1 MNVTLSNFLLDI
13 YDNNVVIERL
23 HTNTKEGETDMQRSY
38 AKHNFEIPDGYT
50 IERYKSDMTSIIERI
65 CPRLLKGEIEE
76 AVEWAVGKSFQNHK
90 VKVHNNYLDRTAMM
104 DLLSLSDEILT
115 QKPIIT
121 SQGVLFKRHGTAKNP
136 LYNFIQYL
144 CDMRDMAKAEMKKYK
159 KGTKEYQDYNL
170 KQLNYKVSCNAVYG
184 CAGNWSSVFYNLYLC
199 TAVTGQGRGC
209 ISASITMFESFL
221 ANNIKFA
228 SLTEVLQF
236 IENITQDQ
244 NRPDNNRFKDANVLD
259 RNVTVEEC
267 FLKLIRNC
275 GYDSWVPSDEAVKAI
290 WNTVNNLDQRCINI
304 IYYKNNL
311 YEFCS
316 NSRVM
321 NLIIRILVNL
331 NKPYLDPNKIPDEIE
346 FELNMLYDLLYEYV
360 YYRHLYI
367 DKLDRVYNLMREVV
381 LLTDTDSCII
391 TLDEWYKFV
400 LGKTVGVP
408 MKIKMTREEIKFK
421 EEQIELEYQNTA
433 PEYEYDFYNEKL
445 VEAKRLQNI
454 CVIIEEDNLRYS
466 IVNIMSHIISRLILD
481 YMVLFSE
488 NYNTATEG
496 RKCLLIMKNEFLF
509 KTMLLTIGAKNYVD
523 LQLVQ
528 EGNIIPEDKQLDI
541 KGLPLNKIT
550 TPTLTSTALQ
560 DIIEYDVLRKS
571 FIDQV
576 DIFKKLVTLEKRIYK
591 SIQDKKT
598 EFHKPARIRS
608 IVNYKNPMSLQA
620 IKASYAYNCIKSDE
634 EEGINLEEMNTVLI
648 IKTEINKKNIVK
660 IKDTFPGHYER
671 LNKLLL
677 ENKSYKDGISSIAI
691 PINITI
697 PDWIIPF
704 VNYNQIIL
712 DNIKIFPLDEL
723 GLSRLDSKYV
733 SHSNIIR
740 F

>member
-1 MNVTLSNFLLDI
+1 
-13 YDNNVVIERL
+13 
-23 HTNTKEGETDMQRSY
+23 
-38 AKHNFEIPDGYT
+38 
-50 IERYKSDMTSIIERI
+50 
-65 CPRLLKGEIEE
+65 
-76 AVEWAVGKSFQNHK
+76 
-90 VKVHNNYLDRTAMM
+90 
-104 DLLSLSDEILT
+104 
-115 QKPIIT
+115 
-121 SQGVLFKRHGTAKNP
+121 
-136 LYNFIQYL
+136 
-144 CDMRDMAKAEMKKYK
+144 
-159 KGTKEYQDYNL
+159 
-170 KQLNYKVSCNAVYG
+170 
-184 CAGNWSSVFYNLYLC
+184 
-199 TAVTGQGRGC
+199 
-209 ISASITMFESFL
+209 
-221 ANNIKFA
+221 
-228 SLTEVLQF
+228 
-236 IENITQDQ
+236 
-244 NRPDNNRFKDANVLD
+244 
-259 RNVTVEEC
+259 
-267 FLKLIRNC
+267 
-275 GYDSWVPSDEAVKAI
+275 
-290 WNTVNNLDQRCINI
+290 
-304 IYYKNNL
+304 
-311 YEFCS
+311 
-316 NSRVM
+316 
-321 NLIIRILVNL
+321 
-331 NKPYLDPNKIPDEIE
+331 
-346 FELNMLYDLLYEYV
+346 MLYDLLYEYV

-421 EEQIELEYQNTA
+421 EEQIKLEYQNTA

-528 EGNIIPEDKQLDI
+528 EGNIIPEDKQLDT